1 MEEVLYPTIITIAED
16 GVYEVDIPDFNLEL
30 GAYGETPEDAL
41 SMALDVLVSSIN
53 ETDKLPTPSSILTLQ
68 KGLKDNQFIG
78 TVAFNPIFQKSLI
91 KQVYK
96 NRTVTLP
103 TWLDSL
109 GKNKNLNF
117 SRILQDG
124 IKRELG
130 IE

>member
-16 GVYEVDIPDFNLEL
+16 GIYEVEIPDFNLEL
-30 GAYGETPEDAL
+30 GAYGETPEKAI
-41 SMALDVLVSSIN
+41 SMAIDVLVSIID
-53 ETDKLPTPSSILTLQ
+53 ETKKLPKPSNILELQ
-68 KGLKDNQFIG
+68 KGIKSNQFIG

-109 GKNKNLNF
+109 AKNKNLNF

-130 IE
+130 ID